1 MKKER
6 VSEDMILL
14 WGLGIAAVAALV
26 MDLGFDKGWW

>member
-14 WGLGIAAVAALV
+14 WALGIAVAAALF